1 MGGAYHIL
9 YHIWYANNGK
19 TLESMRGRHRHA
31 NTNIAYMG
39 FDILFGVLAYVIAT
53 IIDRDNNINNIDYIL
68 VSVCSILL
76 IVAFN
81 RNRRLYDTTMFFYID
96 RWLTCLS
103 KSFIYSTLYVIV
115 LAFYVGHC
123 NVTVH
128 FYVTFLISEYILL
141 IFSAFFTRWFLRK
154 TKVYA
159 VRTLLVGTKTDYERV
174 IRFLNHNSM
183 SVKIIGYISET
194 SIYPE
199 GDDTPFLGTIDNM
212 EEVIHENS
220 IDQVFFLQHRKN
232 PVNLE
237 KHVELC
243 MELGVVARVLIH
255 PYRIGKAKSA
265 ICSIGTYPTITYHN
279 VIMNV
284 YVKTVKRVCDVL
296 LSIIG
301 IIVFAIPM
309 LITAIAIKLD
319 SKGPVIFKQTRVG
332 LNGRHFKMYKFRSMV
347 ADAEARKK
355 ELEQKNKV
363 SSGLMFKMEDDPRI
377 TKVGKFI
384 RKTSI
389 DELPQFFNVLFGSM
403 SLVGTRPPTVDEVA
417 KYDTRHWRRL
427 SIKPGI
433 TGMWQTSGR
442 SEITDFEEVVAL
454 DKEYIDNWSLWLD
467 IKILFKTVF
476 QVFVKRKGAC

>member
-1 MGGAYHIL
+1 
-9 YHIWYANNGK
+9 
-19 TLESMRGRHRHA
+19 MRGRHRHA
-31 NTNIAYMG
+31 NINIAYMG
-39 FDILFGVLAYVIAT
+39 FDILFGVLAYFIT
-53 IIDRDNNINNIDYIL
+53 SFIDRCRHIDDINYLL
-68 VSVCSILL
+68 VSMCSLLL
-76 IVAFN
+76 IIAFN

-96 RWLTCLS
+96 RWLSYITR
-103 KSFIYSTLYVIV
+103 SFVYSTLYVIG

-123 NVTVH
+123 DVSVK
-128 FYVTFLISEYILL
+128 FYVIFLIAEYVLL
-141 IFSAFFTRWFLRK
+141 IFSAFFTRWFLRR

-159 VRTLLVGTKTDYERV
+159 VRTLLVGTRTDYERV
-174 IRFLNHNSM
+174 LKFLRHNSM
-183 SVKIIGYISET
+183 SVDVVGYVSET
-194 SIYPE
+194 STYPE
-199 GDDTPFLGTIDNM
+199 GDDTPFLGNIDNI
-212 EEVIHENS
+212 EEVIHQNS
-220 IDQVFFLQHRKN
+220 IDQVFFLQHRKH
-232 PVNLE
+232 PINLE

-243 MELGVVARVLIH
+243 MELGVIARVLVH
-255 PYRIGKAKSA
+255 PYRIGKAQSA
-265 ICSIGTYPTITYHN
+265 ICSIGTYPAITYHN
-279 VIMNV
+279 VVMNV
-284 YVKTVKRVCDVL
+284 YVKAVKRICDVL
-296 LSIIG
+296 LSIVG
-301 IIVFAIPM
+301 IIIFAIPM
-309 LITAIAIKLD
+309 LITAILIKLD
-319 SKGPVIFKQTRVG
+319 SKGPVIFKQVRVG

-347 ADAEARKK
+347 VDAEARKK
-355 ELEQKNKV
+355 ELIDKNKV

-476 QVFVKRKGAC
+476 QVFFRKKGAY